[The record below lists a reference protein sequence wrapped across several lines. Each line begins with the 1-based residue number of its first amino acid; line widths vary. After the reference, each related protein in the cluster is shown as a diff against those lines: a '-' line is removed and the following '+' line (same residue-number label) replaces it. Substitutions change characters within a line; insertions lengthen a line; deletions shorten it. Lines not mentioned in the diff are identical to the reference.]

1 MPHVERLSVKPQTP
15 GEYGLPKRAVS
26 GLQITPRG
34 AVGDYNNY
42 REREMAGD
50 LDQAL
55 LLMTREVL
63 DALRQ
68 EGWPVEAGD
77 LGENL
82 TLAEC
87 AEATLA
93 PGVRLRVGE
102 VELEISKACD
112 PCKEVYTL
120 PYIGETRGPAFVRT
134 LVGRRGWYARVLQPG
149 TIVVG
154 APVEVQ
160 RVPVA

>member
-26 GLQITPRG
+26 GFEVTSRG
-34 AVGDYNNY
+34 AAGDYNNY
-42 REREMAGD
+42 REREMPGD

-63 DALRQ
+63 DALRD

-77 LGENL
+77 LGENI
-82 TLAEC
+82 TVADC
-87 AEATLA
+87 PEALLA
-93 PGVRLRVGE
+93 PGVRLQVGE
-102 VELEISKACD
+102 VQLEISKACD

-120 PYIGETRGPAFVRT
+120 PYIGTSRGPAFVRT
-134 LVGRRGWYARVLQPG
+134 LVGRRGWYARVVRPG
-149 TIVVG
+149 AIAVG

-160 RVPVA
+160 RMSVA

>member
-26 GLQITPRG
+26 DFEVTTRG
-34 AVGDYNNY
+34 AQGDYNNY
-42 REREMAGD
+42 REREMTGD

-63 DALRQ
+63 DALRG

-77 LGENL
+77 LGENI
-82 TLAEC
+82 TVTGC
-87 AEATLA
+87 PEASLA

-120 PYIGETRGPAFVRT
+120 PYVGETRGPAFVRT
-134 LVGRRGWYARVLQPG
+134 LVGRRGWYARVLRPG
-149 TIVVG
+149 TIAVG
-154 APVEVQ
+154 APVLVH